1 MNCLNEKPDRFTKTK
16 YIYLSTAVGLDL
28 ARDVQGGYFV
38 CFVFTIDIL
47 RFTSGCKPFI
57 IWGEWKGLTT
67 HMPSTVIHSIL
78 FKLPG

>member
-28 ARDVQGGYFV
+28 ARDVPGGYFV
-38 CFVFTIDIL
+38 CFVFAIDIL

-57 IWGEWKGLTT
+57 IWGGVEGVDYSYALYCDLLNT
-67 HMPSTVIHSIL
+67 
-78 FKLPG
+78 F